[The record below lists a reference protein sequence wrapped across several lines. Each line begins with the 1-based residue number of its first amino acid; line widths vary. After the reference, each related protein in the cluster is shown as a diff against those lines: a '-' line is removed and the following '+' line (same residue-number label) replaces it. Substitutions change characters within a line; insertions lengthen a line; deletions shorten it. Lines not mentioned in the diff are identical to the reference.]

1 VIIKRIDPIS
11 YAKVQGVL
19 CALLGLIFGIGIAL
33 IGMVGGSLGG
43 GGMLRGLG
51 LLAIIVVPIL
61 YGLFGFIATIIAAL
75 LFNMAAGWVGGIKLD
90 VE

>member
-1 VIIKRIDPIS
+1 MIIKRIDPMS

-33 IGMVGGSLGG
+33 IGMVGGSSG

-61 YGLFGFIATIIAAL
+61 YGLFGFIVTIIAAL

>member
-1 VIIKRIDPIS
+1 MIIKRIDPMS

-33 IGMVGGSLGG
+33 IGMMGGSSG

-51 LLAIIVVPIL
+51 LLAIVVVPIL
-61 YGLFGFIATIIAAL
+61 YGLFGFLATVIAAL
-75 LFNMAAGWVGGIKLD
+75 LYNMAAGWVGGIKLD

>member
-33 IGMVGGSLGG
+33 IGMIGGSSG